1 MNNLGFKKM
10 GVFVL
15 KNVIIFWKMVDN
27 IKLKLFINNLSIFLC
42 IDIYVYVLFK
52 IIIIFV
58 FYKGSN

>member
-1 MNNLGFKKM
+1 M